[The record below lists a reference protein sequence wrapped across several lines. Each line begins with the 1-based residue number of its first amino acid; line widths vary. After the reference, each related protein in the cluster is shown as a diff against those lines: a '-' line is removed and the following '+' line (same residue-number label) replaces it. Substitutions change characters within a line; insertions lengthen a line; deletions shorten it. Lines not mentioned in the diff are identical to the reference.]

1 MKHFLLLIVLTFSC
15 THTVKAQV
23 SDTIKQKNEMSFDFT
38 GFTTPL
44 LTKTFLGGSIDIK
57 YYPTKK
63 WATGLDFSGAQKII
77 NNTYNYAMGT
87 PIINYYEIGWVN
99 QYDFV
104 QTDKLR
110 LGASL
115 NNGIAIS
122 VLGDND
128 DRVRRYGRYG
138 NVYVPRKIATNN
150 LYIIEPGFSA
160 SYRLYSNNH
169 YPDFYLTTQ
178 AKYRFAIGGTKYA
191 DLSDFNGSYIGLGI
205 SIIGFM
211 QEEPKHI

>member
-1 MKHFLLLIVLTFSC
+1 MKHFLLLIAIAFSYPLIGN
-15 THTVKAQV
+15 AQV
-23 SDTIKQKNEMSFDFT
+23 SDTIKQKNEISFDFT

-44 LTKTFLGGSIDIK
+44 LTKTFFGGSIDIK
-57 YYPTKK
+57 YYPTRK

-99 QYDFV
+99 QYDFI
-104 QTDKLR
+104 QKDKLR
-110 LGASL
+110 LGATL

-128 DRVRRYGRYG
+128 DRVRRYGKYRT
-138 NVYVPRKIATNN
+138 VYVPRKIATNN
-150 LYIIEPGFSA
+150 LYIIEPGLSA
-160 SYRLYSNNH
+160 CYRLYSNKH
-169 YPDFYLTTQ
+169 YPDYYLTTQ
-178 AKYRFAIGGTKYA
+178 AKYRFAFGGTKYA
-191 DLSDFNGSYIGLGI
+191 NLSDFSGSYIGLGI

-211 QEEPKHI
+211 QDEPKHL